1 MYRVDLNSDLGES
14 FGNYTIGM
22 DEEIL
27 KYVSSAN
34 VACGWHAGDAMV
46 MEKTVALA
54 KEFGTAVG
62 AHPGFPDLVGFGRR
76 NMAVTPDEAKAY
88 VRYQLGALMAFCT
101 AHGVKIQHVKPH
113 GALYNMA
120 AVDEKLAIAMCE
132 AVYEVDKD
140 IIFMGLA
147 GSKMI
152 TAAEKVGLR
161 AASEVFADRAYN
173 DDGTL
178 VSRKLPGAV
187 IKDKDLAI
195 KRVIRMVKEG
205 KVESINGND
214 IAIKA
219 DSICVHGDNPKALE
233 FVKNIRETLIAEGVE
248 IQKFKFIGKRVQ
260 LFDILQMSNSRK
272 WIERRLA
279 VGNVRYLVSGD
290 CAVTVEFGNEI
301 SRRSTGRSAH
311 SRSR

>member
-14 FGNYTIGM
+14 FGNYTLGM

-27 KYVSSAN
+27 QYVSSAN
-34 VACGWHAGDAMV
+34 VACGWHAGDPLV

-54 KEFGTAVG
+54 KRCGTAVG
-62 AHPGFPDLVGFGRR
+62 VHPGFPDLMGFGRR
-76 NMAVTPDEAKAY
+76 NMVITPDEAKAY
-88 VRYQLGALMAFCT
+88 VRYQLGALYAF
-101 AHGVKIQHVKPH
+101 AESQGVRIQHVKPH

-120 AVDEKLAIAMCE
+120 AVDEKLARAMCE
-132 AVYEVDKD
+132 AVYEFDPE

-152 TAAEKVGLR
+152 EMAEAVGLR

-195 KRVIRMVKEG
+195 RRVVRMVKEG
-205 KVESINGND
+205 KVESVNGTD
-214 IAIKA
+214 IAIRA

-248 IQKFKFIGKRVQ
+248 IKN
-260 LFDILQMSNSRK
+260 LS
-272 WIERRLA
+272 E
-279 VGNVRYLVSGD
+279 
-290 CAVTVEFGNEI
+290 
-301 SRRSTGRSAH
+301 
-311 SRSR
+311 

>member
-1 MYRVDLNSDLGES
+1 MEKSDKIILLGLRGPRGTDNEQGKEDKTMYYVDLNSDLGES

-22 DEEIL
+22 DGEIL

-34 VACGWHAGDAMV
+34 VACGWHAGDPIV
-46 MEKTVALA
+46 MEKTVATA
-54 KEFGTAVG
+54 KENGVAIG
-62 AHPGFPDLVGFGRR
+62 AHPGFPDLMGFGRR
-76 NMAVTPDEAKAY
+76 NMVVTPEEAKAY
-88 VRYQLGALMAFCT
+88 VKYQLGALKAFT
-101 AHGVKIQHVKPH
+101 DSHGVKIQHVKPH

-120 AVDEKLAIAMCE
+120 AVDEKLARAMCE

-152 TAAEKVGLR
+152 EAAEAAGLK

-178 VSRKLPGAV
+178 VSRKLEGAV
-187 IKDKDLAI
+187 IKDKELAI
-195 KRVIRMVKEG
+195 KRVVRMVKEG

-248 IQKFKFIGKRVQ
+248 IKN
-260 LFDILQMSNSRK
+260 LM
-272 WIERRLA
+272 
-279 VGNVRYLVSGD
+279 
-290 CAVTVEFGNEI
+290 
-301 SRRSTGRSAH
+301 
-311 SRSR
+311 

>member
-1 MYRVDLNSDLGES
+1 MYKVDLNSDLGES
-14 FGNYTIGM
+14 FGAYTIGM
-22 DEEIL
+22 DEAVIAH
-27 KYVSSAN
+27 VSSAN
-34 VACGWHAGDAMV
+34 VACGCHAGDPLV
-46 MEKTVALA
+46 MDRTVAA
-54 KEFGTAVG
+54 CQVAGVAVG
-62 AHPGFPDLVGFGRR
+62 AHPGFPDLAGFGRR
-76 NMAVTPDEAKAY
+76 NMNCSPKEVKAY
-88 VRYQLGALMAFCT
+88 IQYQMGALLAFT
-101 AHGVKIQHVKPH
+101 AAHGVKLQHVKPH

-120 AVDEKLAIAMCE
+120 AVDEKLARAMCE

-152 TAAEKVGLR
+152 EAAEAAGLR

-195 KRVIRMVKEG
+195 RRVVRMVKEG
-205 KVESINGND
+205 RVESVNGND

-233 FVKNIRETLIAEGVE
+233 FVRNIRETLVSEGVE
-248 IQKFKFIGKRVQ
+248 IKN
-260 LFDILQMSNSRK
+260 LF
-272 WIERRLA
+272 
-279 VGNVRYLVSGD
+279 
-290 CAVTVEFGNEI
+290 
-301 SRRSTGRSAH
+301 
-311 SRSR
+311 

>member
-1 MYRVDLNSDLGES
+1 MYYVDLNSDLGES

-22 DEEIL
+22 DAEIL

-34 VACGWHAGDAMV
+34 VACGWHAGDPIV
-46 MEKTVALA
+46 MEKTVAVA
-54 KEFGTAVG
+54 KDNGVAVG
-62 AHPGFPDLVGFGRR
+62 AHPGFPDLMGFGRR
-76 NMAVTPDEAKAY
+76 NMVVTPEEAKAY
-88 VRYQLGALMAFCT
+88 VKYQLGALKAFT
-101 AHGVKIQHVKPH
+101 DSHGVKIQHVKPH

-120 AVDEKLAIAMCE
+120 AVDEKLAKAMCE

-152 TAAEKVGLR
+152 EAAEAAGLK

-178 VSRKLPGAV
+178 VSRKLEGSV

-195 KRVIRMVKEG
+195 KRVVRMVKEG

-214 IAIKA
+214 INIKA

-233 FVKNIRETLIAEGVE
+233 FVKNIRETLIAEGVS
-248 IQKFKFIGKRVQ
+248 IKNLFYGNGKT
-260 LFDILQMSNSRK
+260 LDSIHNEGDI
-272 WIERRLA
+272 
-279 VGNVRYLVSGD
+279 Y
-290 CAVTVEFGNEI
+290 
-301 SRRSTGRSAH
+301 GREEKE
-311 SRSR
+311 